1 MIIGGGDNR
10 YEWVD
15 GWGKVPDSQSAREGW
30 AHHGMVVT
38 GDNRII
44 AFHQGDPTVLIFNTA
59 GDLTETWDAP
69 VREAHQMALEVD
81 GDNEYLWIADP
92 GRKSTKANGAYEPI
106 IGERGGQV
114 IKTTLDGD
122 LLLQITQPNHDAYND
137 GTFAPTSM
145 TILDNGDVWVSDG
158 YGESYIHRHTSAG
171 EYLGSIGGDEC
182 DAGRFDCPHGV
193 WIDRRKSE
201 PELYIADRANRRVQV
216 CDTGGNYR
224 RVFGSD
230 VLTSP
235 SNFAEVGDQMIV
247 GELRAR
253 LAVFDIDD
261 NFVCY
266 IGENES
272 IARVE
277 RNSPEDVPG
286 WPNNLDADGNVIRSQ
301 ILEPGEF
308 NSPHGLAA
316 DSDGSLYVGEWLVG
330 GRYTKLVKQ
339 RA

>member
-1 MIIGGGDNR
+1 MIIGSGKNK
-10 YEWVD
+10 YEWIEN
-15 GWGKVPDSQSAREGW
+15 WAKLPDSQRAREGW

-38 GDNRII
+38 GDGRIV
-44 AFHQGDPTVLIFNTA
+44 AFHPGDPTVLIFNGN
-59 GDLTETWDAP
+59 GDLVESWDAP

-92 GRKSTKANGAYEPI
+92 GSKTMKSNGRYEAI
-106 IGERGGQV
+106 KGERGGQV
-114 IKTTLDGD
+114 IKMTLDGQ
-122 LLLQITQPNHDAYND
+122 LVLRITQPDHDAYDD

-145 TILDNGDVWVSDG
+145 AILDDGDVWVSDG
-158 YGESYIHRHTSAG
+158 YGESYIHRYTAAG
-171 EYLGSIGGDEC
+171 EYLSSINGEEG
-182 DAGRFDCPHGV
+182 DAGRFNCPHGV
-193 WIDRRKSE
+193 WIDRRNSE
-201 PELYIADRANRRVQV
+201 HELYIADRTNHRVQV
-216 CDTGGNYR
+216 YDTEGNYR
-224 RVFGSD
+224 RSFGSD

-235 SNFAEVGDQMIV
+235 SNFAADGNQIIV

-261 NFVCY
+261 DFVCY

-277 RNSPEDVPG
+277 RNSAEDVPG
-286 WPNNLDADGNVIRSQ
+286 WPNNLDASGNVIRSR
-301 ILEPGEF
+301 ILEPGKF

-316 DSDGSLYVGEWLVG
+316 DRDGNLYSGEWLVG

-339 RA
+339 

>member
-1 MIIGGGDNR
+1 MIIGSGENK
-10 YEWVD
+10 YEWID
-15 GWGKVPDSQSAREGW
+15 NWAEVPDSESTRDGW

-38 GDNRII
+38 ADGRIF
-44 AFHQGDPTVLIFNTA
+44 AFHPGEPTMLIFNSD
-59 GDLTETWDAP
+59 GDLLDTWEAP

-92 GRKSTKANGAYEPI
+92 GSKSMRSNGTYSPV
-106 IGERGGQV
+106 IGDRGGQV
-114 IKTTLDGD
+114 IKMTLDGQ
-122 LLLQITQPNHDAYND
+122 LLLQITQPDHEIYVD
-137 GTFAPTSM
+137 GTFAPTS
-145 TILDNGDVWVSDG
+145 TSTLDNGDVWVSDG
-158 YGESYIHRHTSAG
+158 YGESYIHRFTATG
-171 EYLGSIGGDEC
+171 EYLGSINGEEG
-182 DAGRFDCPHGV
+182 DAGRFSCPHGV

-201 PELYIADRANRRVQV
+201 PELYVADRTNHRVQV
-216 CDTGGNYR
+216 YDTSGNYLR
-224 RVFGSD
+224 QFGSE

-235 SNFAEVGDQMIV
+235 SNFAIDGDHIIV

-277 RNSPEDVPG
+277 RNSAEDVPG
-286 WPNNLDADGNVIRSQ
+286 WPNNLDADGNVIRSK
-301 ILEPGEF
+301 ILEPGKF

-316 DSDGSLYVGEWLVG
+316 DSDGNLYSGEWLVG

-339 RA
+339 